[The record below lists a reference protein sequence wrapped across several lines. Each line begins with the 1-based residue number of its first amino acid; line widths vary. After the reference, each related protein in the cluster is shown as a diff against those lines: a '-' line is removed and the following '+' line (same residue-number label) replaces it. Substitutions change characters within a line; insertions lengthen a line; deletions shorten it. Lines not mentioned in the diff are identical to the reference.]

1 MGECEPDAEDDLEC
15 VPYFVLLVGFV
26 VGHWWQGRVAE
37 GAVLFALFA
46 GAIWLASRRGEEG

>member
-46 GAIWLASRRGEEG
+46 GAIWLASRRGEGG